1 MVITFSML
9 FLTSVHLNELSIS
22 KAGHSITK
30 LLDTMSAVCQWSK
43 EERLVLE

>member
-9 FLTSVHLNELSIS
+9 FLISVHLNELSIS

-30 LLDTMSAVCQWSK
+30 LLDTMSAACQWSK
-43 EERLVLE
+43 GERLVLE